1 MLRPDTVTSPETTM
15 TGTKSVSDHWASDDV
30 YQRIIAAMAAAGS
43 NPADATVETLAPV
56 DHLHARGLAAT
67 VELADALPIR
77 ASDHLID
84 IGCGIGGPAR
94 YLAKRFG
101 CRVSGIDITPP
112 FVDAANKLTAL
123 VKLDD
128 RVDIRLG
135 DGHRLPFGDA
145 AFDGGYAQHVTMNV
159 ADRAGF
165 FGEAW
170 RVLKPGAFFALTEH
184 GLGPSGSPHFP
195 VPWSEDGS
203 GSYLLTPA
211 ETAAA
216 LGRAGFVD
224 IQVTDTGPG
233 YLAGYHRAAE
243 LRAKG
248 ALPAFGV
255 HILLGKEAAIKGE
268 NAARNIA
275 EGRTHPIQVI
285 CRKP

>member
-1 MLRPDTVTSPETTM
+1 M
-15 TGTKSVSDHWASDDV
+15 TDAKSVSDHWGSDDV
-30 YQRIIAAMAAAGS
+30 YARILAAMTAAGLS
-43 NPADATVETLAPV
+43 PESATVESLAPV
-56 DHLHARGLAAT
+56 DHVHARGLAAT

-101 CRVSGIDITPP
+101 CRVSGIDITAP
-112 FVDAANKLTAL
+112 FVAAANKLTAL
-123 VKLDD
+123 VKLGE

-145 AFDGGYAQHVTMNV
+145 TFDGGYTQHVTMNV
-159 ADRAGF
+159 ADRDQF
-165 FGEAW
+165 FGEAY

-184 GLGPSGSPHFP
+184 GLGPKGSPQYP
-195 VPWSEDGS
+195 VPWSDDGR
-203 GSYLLTPA
+203 GSHLITPA
-211 ETAAA
+211 ETVAA
-216 LGRAGFVD
+216 LGRAGFAD

-233 YLAGYHRAAE
+233 YLAGYKRAAE
-243 LRAKG
+243 LRATG

-255 HILLGKEAAIKGE
+255 HILLGEQAAIKGD
-268 NAARNIA
+268 NAARNII

-285 CRKP
+285 CRKPD

>member
-1 MLRPDTVTSPETTM
+1 MSDPRSL
-15 TGTKSVSDHWASDDV
+15 SDHWASGDV
-30 YQRIIAAMAAAGS
+30 YARILAAMQAAGLS
-43 NPADATVETLAPV
+43 PESATVETLAPV
-56 DHLHARGLAAT
+56 DHIHGRGLAAT

-101 CRVSGIDITPP
+101 CKVSGIDITAP

-123 VKLDD
+123 VKLAD
-128 RVDIRLG
+128 RVEVRLG
-135 DGHRLPFGDA
+135 DGHRLPYGDA
-145 AFDGGYAQHVTMNV
+145 AFDGAISQHVTMNV

-165 FGEAW
+165 FGEAY

-184 GLGPSGSPHFP
+184 GLGPAGSPHVP

-203 GSYLLTPA
+203 GSYLVTPA
-211 ETAAA
+211 ETVAA
-216 LGRAGFVD
+216 LGRAGFTG
-224 IQVTDTGPG
+224 IAVTDTGSG
-233 YLAGYHRAAE
+233 YLAGYHRAAK
-243 LRAKG
+243 LRAEG

-255 HILLGKEAAIKGE
+255 HMLLGENAAIKSD

-275 EGRTHPIQVI
+275 EGRTQPIQVI
-285 CRKP
+285 CRKPG

>member
-1 MLRPDTVTSPETTM
+1 M
-15 TGTKSVSDHWASDDV
+15 TGAKSVSDHWASDDV
-30 YQRIIAAMAAAGS
+30 YARIIAAMTAAGLD
-43 NPADATVETLAPV
+43 PKDATVEQLAAV

-101 CRVSGIDITPP
+101 CRVSGIDITAP

-123 VKLDD
+123 VKLED

-135 DGHRLPFGDA
+135 DGRHLPFGDA
-145 AFDGGYAQHVTMNV
+145 SFDGALSQHVTMNV

-165 FGEAW
+165 FREAW

-184 GLGPSGSPHFP
+184 GLGPAGSPHFP
-195 VPWSEDGS
+195 VPWSDDGS

-211 ETAAA
+211 ETTGA
-216 LGRAGFVD
+216 LGHAGFAD
-224 IQVTDTGPG
+224 ISVTDTGPG

-248 ALPAFGV
+248 ALPSFGV

-275 EGRTHPIQVI
+275 EDRTHPIQVI